1 LTTSDWLL
9 ATSLLST
16 PFLVWTFER
25 ALDAMASR
33 SRRIWWHQHYRKCAK
48 QYLDYMTSMREFEA
62 ERIELEKFRQH
73 CKALVASWQCNEY
86 RKAA

>member
-1 LTTSDWLL
+1 LTTPDWLL

-48 QYLDYMTSMREFEA
+48 DYLDYMTSMREFEA

-73 CKALVASWQCNEY
+73 CNALVAGWKCQEY
-86 RKAA
+86 RMAA

>member
-1 LTTSDWLL
+1 LTTPDWLL

-48 QYLDYMTSMREFEA
+48 DYLDHVKSIREFEA

-73 CKALVASWQCNEY
+73 CKALVAGWKCQEY
-86 RKAA
+86 RMVA